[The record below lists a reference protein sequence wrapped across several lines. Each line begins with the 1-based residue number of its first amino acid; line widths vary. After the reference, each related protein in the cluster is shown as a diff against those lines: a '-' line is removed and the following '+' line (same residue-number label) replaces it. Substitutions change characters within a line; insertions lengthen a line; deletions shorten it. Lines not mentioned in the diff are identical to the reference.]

1 MKLEKI
7 KNAFKEILS
16 KEKNIIATYLYGS
29 ASYSEFYEDIDI
41 DIGLLID
48 EGFKP
53 NYMYEVKLAG
63 KLEKRFKD
71 TIGIYKSIDVRV
83 LNEKPLRFLH
93 SVLKNSILI
102 YSVDDFKR
110 VQFEARIMKEYLDF
124 KPHFEFYEKMRRY
137 RYANR

>member
-1 MKLEKI
+1 MKLEEI
-7 KNAFKEILS
+7 KNAFKVVLS
-16 KEKNIIATYLYGS
+16 KEKKIIASYLYGS
-29 ASYSEFYEDIDI
+29 ALYNEFYEDI

-83 LNEKPLRFLH
+83 LNGKLLRFLH
-93 SVLKNSILI
+93 SILKNSILI
-102 YSVDDFKR
+102 YSMDDPKR

-124 KPHFEFYEKMRRY
+124 KPHSELYEKMRRY
-137 RYANR
+137 RYGNR

>member
-7 KNAFKEILS
+7 KNTFKEILS
-16 KEKNIIATYLYGS
+16 REKKIIATYLYGS

-41 DIGLLID
+41 GILID

-83 LNEKPLRFLH
+83 LNGKPLRFLH
-93 SVLKNSILI
+93 SILKNSILI
-102 YSVDDFKR
+102 YSVDDPKR

-124 KPHFEFYEKMRRY
+124 KPHSELYEKMRRY
-137 RYANR
+137 RYGNR

>member
-16 KEKNIIATYLYGS
+16 KEKGIIATYLYGS
-29 ASYSEFYEDIDI
+29 ALYSEFYEDV

-71 TIGIYKSIDVRV
+71 IIGIYKSIDVRV
-83 LNEKPLRFLH
+83 LNGKPIRFLY
-93 SVLKNSILI
+93 SVLKNSNLI
-102 YSVDDFKR
+102 
-110 VQFEARIMKEYLDF
+110 
-124 KPHFEFYEKMRRY
+124 
-137 RYANR
+137 

>member
-16 KEKNIIATYLYGS
+16 KEKGIIATYLYGS
-29 ASYSEFYEDIDI
+29 ALYSEFYEDV

-71 TIGIYKSIDVRV
+71 IIGIYKSIDVRV
-83 LNEKPLRFLH
+83 LNGKPIRFLY
-93 SVLKNSILI
+93 SVLKNSNLI
-102 YSVDDFKR
+102 YSADDLKR
-110 VQFEARIMKEYLDF
+110 VQFEARIMKDYLDF
-124 KPHFEFYEKMRRY
+124 KPHSELFENMRRY

>member
-7 KNAFKEILS
+7 KNEFKETLS
-16 KEKNIIATYLYGS
+16 TEKEIIATYLYGS
-29 ASYSEFYEDIDI
+29 ASYSEFYEDV
-41 DIGLLID
+41 DIGILID
-48 EGFKP
+48 EEFKP
-53 NYMYEVKLAG
+53 NYMYEVKLAR
-63 KLEKRFKD
+63 KLEKRFKK

-83 LNEKPLRFLH
+83 LNGKPLRFLY

-102 YSVDDFKR
+102 YSIDDLKR

-124 KPHFEFYEKMRRY
+124 KHHYEFYENMRRY

>member
-16 KEKNIIATYLYGS
+16 KEKKIIATYLYGS
-29 ASYSEFYEDIDI
+29 ASYSESYKDI
-41 DIGLLID
+41 DIGLLIL
-48 EGFKP
+48 EGSKP

-63 KLEKRFKD
+63 KLEKIFKD
-71 TIGIYKSIDVRV
+71 SIGIYKSIDVRI
-83 LNEKPLRFLH
+83 LNGKPLRFLY
-93 SVLKNSILI
+93 SVLKNSKLV

-110 VQFEARIMKEYLDF
+110 VQFESRIMKEYLDF
-124 KPHFEFYEKMRRY
+124 KPHSELYETMRRY

>member
-16 KEKNIIATYLYGS
+16 KEKEIIATYLYGS

-41 DIGLLID
+41 GLLID
-48 EGFKP
+48 ERFKP
-53 NYMYEVKLAG
+53 NYMYEVKIAG

-71 TIGIYKSIDVRV
+71 TIGIYKSIDVRI
-83 LNEKPLRFLH
+83 LNGKPLRFLF
-93 SVLKNSILI
+93 SILKNSTLI
-102 YSVDDFKR
+102 YSVDDLKR
-110 VQFEARIMKEYLDF
+110 VQFEAKIMKEYLDF
-124 KPHFEFYEKMRRY
+124 KPHSEFYEKMRRY

>member
-16 KEKNIIATYLYGS
+16 KEKEIIATYLYGS

-41 DIGLLID
+41 GLLIE

-53 NYMYEVKLAG
+53 NYMYEVKIAG
-63 KLEKRFKD
+63 KLEKRFKN

-83 LNEKPLRFLH
+83 LNGKPLRFLY
-93 SVLKNSILI
+93 SVLKNSNLI
-102 YSVDDFKR
+102 YSVDDLKR
-110 VQFEARIMKEYLDF
+110 VKFEARIMKEYLDF
-124 KPHFEFYEKMRRY
+124 KPHSELYENMRRY

>member
-7 KNAFKEILS
+7 KNTFKEILLR
-16 KEKNIIATYLYGS
+16 EKKIIATYLYGS

-41 DIGLLID
+41 GILID

-53 NYMYEVKLAG
+53 NYMYGVKLAG

-124 KPHFEFYEKMRRY
+124 KPHSELYEKMRRY
-137 RYANR
+137 RYGNR